1 MEIDA
6 PEIEANENLQT
17 YFERTKEVW
26 TEEAAKEF
34 PDEKSK
40 KVLNKMAYELCS
52 LFYENLKGS
61 NEPSTSSK

>member
-6 PEIEANENLQT
+6 PEIEANETLET
-17 YFERTKEVW
+17 YFERTIDVW
-26 TEEAAKEF
+26 TAEASKEF

-52 LFYENLKGS
+52 LFYENLKSS
-61 NEPSTSSK
+61 NEPSTSK